1 MQYCNKC
8 KVSITGINKR
18 CPLCQG
24 DLSGDEDKNTAA
36 FPSIAQENKKQKLLL
51 KFLILSTVIIVII
64 CAAINISVSNR
75 GFWPLYV
82 IAGFISVWLIA
93 GVLIKT
99 HKNPARAVFCF
110 NCTALAL
117 AFLWD
122 IMTGFIGWSVIFVL
136 PLFCT
141 FATALVALFIPVF
154 KIKAEDYLSYLLC
167 GIFSG
172 LIPLFLILFKPE
184 ETIWPSALSTTV
196 NLTALSALVIF
207 KGSDVYEELCRKF
220 HI

>member
-8 KVSITGINKR
+8 KVNVSGINKY

-24 DLSGDEDKNTAA
+24 DLSGDADKNTAA
-36 FPSIAQENKKQKLLL
+36 FPAIVQENKKHHLLL
-51 KFLILSTVIIVII
+51 RFLILSTVIAVII
-64 CAAINISVSNR
+64 CAAINISLSNR

-93 GVLIKT
+93 GILIKT
-99 HKNPARAVFCF
+99 HKNPARAIFCF
-110 NCTALAL
+110 NSTALAL

-122 IMTGFIGWSVIFVL
+122 IMTGFTGWSVIFIL

-141 FATALVALFIPVF
+141 FATALNALFIPIF
-154 KIKAEDYLSYLLC
+154 GLKAEDYLSYLLS
-167 GIFSG
+167 GIFLG
-172 LIPLFLILFKPE
+172 LVPLFSILLRPQG
-184 ETIWPSALSTTV
+184 TVWPSVISITV
-196 NLTALSALVIF
+196 NLTTLSALVIF
-207 KGSDVYEELCRKF
+207 KGRALYEELCRKF